1 MVNLRPITL
10 NFHETFEFSV
20 EDYLEYCL
28 DYGFKPSQEHYKEI
42 IFDQF
47 IENLCDD
54 INPDKIVCTYGV
66 EEEYEFN
73 DEIEQEEDENKIVDK
88 FSYAK
93 LVNENIEDL
102 TEEELQDFHE
112 FCEADKMIIHP
123 LYTKNNIVVMYNQ
136 EAPSINYGLILEKE
150 TGEIL
155 QIKKSRFENQLYD
168 WLRWSL

>member
-1 MVNLRPITL
+1 MVTLRPITL

-20 EDYLEYCL
+20 EDYLEYCV
-28 DYGFKPSQEHYKEI
+28 DYGITPSQKHYKET
-42 IFDQF
+42 IFEQF
-47 IENLCDD
+47 IDSLCDD

-66 EEEYEFN
+66 EGEYEVN
-73 DEIEQEEDENKIVDK
+73 DEVNDKLEDK
-88 FSYAK
+88 SAYAK

-102 TEEELQDFHE
+102 TERELQDFHK

-155 QIKKSRFENQLYD
+155 QIKKSKFENQLYD

>member
-1 MVNLRPITL
+1 MVNLSPITL

-20 EDYLEYCL
+20 EDYLEYCV
-28 DYGFKPSQEHYKEI
+28 DYGITPSQKHYKET
-42 IFDQF
+42 IFEQF
-47 IENLCDD
+47 IDSLCDD

-66 EEEYEFN
+66 EGEYEFN
-73 DEIEQEEDENKIVDK
+73 NEIKEEDENQFVDE
-88 FSYAK
+88 FAYSK

-102 TEEELQDFHE
+102 TERELQDFHK

-155 QIKKSRFENQLYD
+155 QIKKSKFENQLYD